1 MEIAYEDRVDALHLW
16 TRRSLE
22 FIPHFHDSFE
32 IVCLLGGS
40 TDMMIGGEHFTL
52 SAGDLAVATPN
63 TIHGYFRESD
73 VDAYLLIV
81 PRRYA
86 EAYSVLL
93 ESYTV
98 MTPVV
103 RAERQNRRLTS
114 LIEEIIRTRRSASPY
129 RREMIY
135 GYFTV
140 LFGEIFSYTGMQ
152 ECHKLPAE
160 IERRLIAYCLDN
172 YAQEISLDTLS
183 SALHISRSYI
193 SYIFSNKL
201 HVSLPDFLGSLR
213 IAEAKRQIERGASV
227 TEAAFAAGFSSIRT
241 FNRRFYKVSG
251 MTPRDYK
258 KSVTARN
265 AADRSSG
272 TNT

>member
-1 MEIAYEDRVDALHLW
+1 MEIAYEDRVDVLQLW
-16 TRRSLE
+16 TRHSLE

-32 IVCLLGGS
+32 IVCLLDGS

-52 SAGDLAVATPN
+52 SAGDLAVAMPN
-63 TIHGYFRESD
+63 TIHGYFRD
-73 VDAYLLIV
+73 NNVDAYLLIV

-86 EAYSVLL
+86 EAYTALL
-93 ESYTV
+93 ETHTV
-98 MTPVV
+98 ATPVV
-103 RAERQNRRLTS
+103 RAEQQNRRLME
-114 LIEEIIRTRRSASPY
+114 LIEEIVRTRRSASPY
-129 RREMIY
+129 RREMIC
-135 GYFTV
+135 GCFTV
-140 LFGEIFSYTGMQ
+140 LFGEIFSYTGMRESQ
-152 ECHKLPAE
+152 KLPAE

-172 YAQEISLDTLS
+172 YAREISLDTLS

-241 FNRRFYKVSG
+241 FNRHFFKVSG

-258 KSVTARN
+258 KTMTEQNN
-265 AADRSSG
+265 AVPA
-272 TNT
+272 TENNV